1 MKSNGNLIW
10 IDMEM
15 TGLDPKTDLIIELA
29 TVVTDSDLNIL
40 AEGPVFA
47 IHQSD
52 AVLAGMDAWNTRQ
65 HNQSGLVER
74 VRASDVT
81 EAQAEQETLTFLQQ
95 WIDKGQS
102 PMCGN
107 SICQDK
113 RFLCEYMPNLANF
126 FHYRLLDVSSL
137 KELVMRWRPQL
148 MSGFTKQSKHLALD
162 DIKDSIA
169 ELVYYRQH
177 FIRVDHD

>member
-15 TGLDPKTDLIIELA
+15 TGLDPKADLIIELA
-29 TVVTDSDLNIL
+29 TVVTDSELNIL

-52 AVLAGMDAWNTRQ
+52 EVLAGMDAWNTRQ
-65 HNQSGLVER
+65 HNQSGLVAR
-74 VRASDVT
+74 VRASDVSET
-81 EAQAEQETLTFLQQ
+81 RAEQETIAFLQQ
-95 WIDKGQS
+95 WVDKGQS

-137 KELVMRWRPQL
+137 KELVMRWRPKL
-148 MSGFTKQSKHLALD
+148 MSGFAKQSKHLALD
-162 DIKDSIA
+162 DVKDSIA

-177 FIRVDHD
+177 FIRADHD